1 MFYKSNFSHNSYIGK
16 LKVINLEK
24 QFMDKGWEAKIMAYG
39 YKARKIRWSLIV
51 LFLVII
57 GIFLGIKFTTRE
69 VVDKINRV
77 EDLNVLSNFLQEN
90 YLYKEISGI
99 DLEPIEEQ
107 AREKVESTILIK
119 EHQAALMSYVSAFKQ
134 WPTRLLTKE
143 DLMFDSFLLMQGQ
156 SLQNP
161 VMEKLLKKESVQAI
175 YELEAANYH
184 EIERYLKN
192 QKEPTYSEDWIS
204 IKVLQPGSVVYAKIN
219 SFNIATSQLKDYQTY
234 FYDLLKP
241 YNGYDKIILDV
252 RHSKGYGNLLWQ
264 QVILPTIASE
274 NLSTDYYGVFKGE
287 ALKDYYENMG
297 HNIYNTQDLDPTDY
311 EAAYSLQAPYVYK
324 ERRSVEVLEDPINF
338 TEKYLIVDKDAYGAA
353 VQMTD
358 FVHRTQA
365 MTIVGERTRPRQI
378 SFSPMLYDLP
388 SGYIVYLDGVLAVNK
403 DQSLNIFQ
411 GVEPD
416 YTVEYL
422 NVIEDGLDKAIK
434 FVLDL

>member
-1 MFYKSNFSHNSYIGK
+1 MFYKSNLSHNFYIGK

-24 QFMDKGWEAKIMAYG
+24 QFIDKGWEAKIMAYG
-39 YKARKIRWSLIV
+39 YKARKIRWTLIV

-77 EDLNVLSNFLQEN
+77 EDLNVLSDFLEEN
-90 YLYKEISGI
+90 YLYKEISQA
-99 DLEPIEEQ
+99 DYERIEEQ

-119 EHQAALMSYVSAFKQ
+119 EHQVALMSYVSAFKQ

-143 DLMFDSFLLMQGQ
+143 DLMLDSFLMMQGQ
-156 SLQNP
+156 SLQNQT
-161 VMEKLLKKESVQAI
+161 MERLLEKKSVQGI

-192 QKEPTYSEDWIS
+192 QKEPAYSEDWIS
-204 IKVLQPGSVVYAKIN
+204 VKVLQPGSVVYAKIN
-219 SFNIATSQLKDYQTY
+219 TFNIATSRIKDYQTY
-234 FYDLLKP
+234 FYDLLKA

-264 QVILPTIASE
+264 QVILPTIIDE
-274 NLSTDYYGVFKGE
+274 NLSTEYYGVFKGE

-297 HNIYNTQDLDPTDY
+297 KTIYNTQDLDPVDY
-311 EAAYSLQAPYVYK
+311 EAAFSLQAPYVYK
-324 ERRSVEVLEDPINF
+324 ESKNVEALENNIDF
-338 TEKYLIVDKDAYGAA
+338 KEKYLIVDKNAYGAA

-358 FVHRTQA
+358 FIHRTQA
-365 MTIVGERTRPRQI
+365 MTIVGQNTRPRQI

-388 SGYIVYLDGVLAVNK
+388 SGYILYLDGILAVNK

-411 GVEPD
+411 GVAPD

-434 FVLDL
+434 FILGL